1 MSEEYSGISCAE
13 DGIQNHVSRLV
24 LDALQPKP
32 TSRNRF
38 GDERRGPY
46 PPVRK
51 AVYSHIVM
59 AVSQLEEDLRM
70 KLTEKERNSITAR
83 EWATND
89 KMKER

>member
-1 MSEEYSGISCAE
+1 MKSIF
-13 DGIQNHVSRLV
+13 
-24 LDALQPKP
+24 PKP

-38 GDERRGPY
+38 GDGRRIGPY

-51 AVYSHIVM
+51 AVYSRIVM

-83 EWATND
+83 E
-89 KMKER
+89 

>member
-1 MSEEYSGISCAE
+1 
-13 DGIQNHVSRLV
+13 
-24 LDALQPKP
+24 
-32 TSRNRF
+32 
-38 GDERRGPY
+38 
-46 PPVRK
+46 
-51 AVYSHIVM
+51 VYSHIVM

>member
-1 MSEEYSGISCAE
+1 MFWTLCNMKSIF
-13 DGIQNHVSRLV
+13 
-24 LDALQPKP
+24 PKP

-59 AVSQLEEDLRM
+59 AVSQLDEDLRM

>member
-1 MSEEYSGISCAE
+1 MKSIF
-13 DGIQNHVSRLV
+13 
-24 LDALQPKP
+24 PKP

-70 KLTEKERNSITAR
+70 KLTE
-83 EWATND
+83 
-89 KMKER
+89 